1 MANFGST
8 KADLNLKYRLGFEY
22 AMAKADFLN
31 APDFVLVQAFTVFLF
46 LARRHD
52 SPKFVWMM
60 TGLVI
65 RMAHAI
71 GLHRD
76 GSNFKH
82 LSPYEVEMRRRVWKG
97 LCTLDIRSSEDQGS
111 DLLITSGNS
120 DTRLPLNINDADIN
134 VNTKETPLE
143 REGLTD
149 MSIALVSFEIC
160 EVVKQLMAG
169 GLTLEKQSQLLGTV
183 YEGLERRYLQ
193 FSTESGNIAYWVGV
207 IATRLVISKM
217 TLLIY
222 LPVLFANP
230 DEHFSEEIRNK
241 LLVAAIEVAEYNH
254 ALNAEEACR
263 QWRWIYQTYTHWH
276 AVVYLLIETS
286 RRQWSPSVERAWI
299 ALHSRWLI
307 PFQSKLNKNLRI
319 WIPLKKLM
327 AKARKHRQ
335 AELDRIRGN
344 PATIA
349 RLEIEDR
356 NIPVPGSSGPFPNGK
371 SEDSLLKHWRS
382 LFNDSANESHRDAT
396 DVTAQAEI
404 PSAQTPET
412 LHRGLIDGS
421 GFGQQN
427 VWPNTSFEAVDNLS
441 SSNAGS
447 SADLRMQPF
456 SGFSSGQIDGS
467 FGSPYI
473 LPTDWS
479 GGQSIGSGFTP
490 WLWADTDPKSD
501 IFADL
506 DVSMDVDSDMNWSDW
521 LQSATGMELG
531 QGGVGDD
538 SRAAQ

>member
-1 MANFGST
+1 MA
-8 KADLNLKYRLGFEY
+8 R
-22 AMAKADFLN
+22 ADFLN
-31 APDFVLVQAFTVFLF
+31 TPDFVLVQAFTVFLF

-52 SPKFVWMM
+52 SPRFVWMM

-71 GLHRD
+71 GLQRD

-82 LSPYEVEMRRRVWKG
+82 LSPYEVEMRRRVWKA

-111 DLLITSGNS
+111 DLLITSSNS
-120 DTRLPLNINDADIN
+120 DTRLPLNINDADIEI
-134 VNTKETPLE
+134 NTKETPLE

-160 EVVKQLMAG
+160 EVVKQLMSG

-183 YEGLERRYLQ
+183 YDGLERRYLQ
-193 FSTESGNIAYWVGV
+193 YSTESGNIAYWVGV

-286 RRQWSPSVERAWI
+286 RRLWSPTVERAWI

-307 PFQSKLNKNLRI
+307 PFQSKINKNLRV

-327 AKARKHRQ
+327 AKARQHRQ
-335 AELDRIRGN
+335 VELERIRGD
-344 PATIA
+344 PVAIA
-349 RLEIEDR
+349 QLEVEDR
-356 NIPVPGSSGPFPNGK
+356 KIAVPASAGPFPGGK
-371 SEDSLLKHWRS
+371 SEDLLVKHWRS
-382 LFNDSANESHRDAT
+382 LVNDSAKADNRDMLASRG
-396 DVTAQAEI
+396 ALSQELI
-404 PSAQTPET
+404 SGT
-412 LHRGLIDGS
+412 LQHGLTGGS

-427 VWPNTSFEAVDNLS
+427 VWPNASFEP
-441 SSNAGS
+441 AGDLGS
-447 SADLRMQPF
+447 TNTAPSADLRMQPF
-456 SGFSSGQIDGS
+456 MGLSPEQIEDSSG
-467 FGSPYI
+467 SPFTV
-473 LPTDWS
+473 PADWS
-479 GGQSIGSGFTP
+479 GGQPIGAGFAP
-490 WLWADTDPKSD
+490 WLWADTDPKSV
-501 IFADL
+501 IFAEVDMN
-506 DVSMDVDSDMNWSDW
+506 MDVDPDMNWGNW
-521 LQSATGMELG
+521 LQSAAGMDLNFG
-531 QGGVGDD
+531 QRGTEGGDNWP
-538 SRAAQ
+538 AI